1 MFDFVIGLG
10 QGGGRIAHAFG
21 KGFDIPVVFMN
32 LTGVDF
38 THIQAPPKDILVFE
52 EGGTGRDP
60 RFGERMV
67 RENFEEVEYFLDRV
81 DRKEFHDANYIL
93 VCVGG
98 GGGAGIGFMFPLI
111 DYLLTLKKEVFLIYT
126 LPEKREGIPTK
137 PNALEALDKMI
148 VRYLQKEKISV
159 LLIDNDY
166 CVKRYGNGEG
176 FDYWGAVNT
185 GIVTSLKRFW
195 LLTEL
200 DRFSAFIDVVSG
212 YKALDKNDVRRILFS
227 KTGYI
232 DLRQMILDKVGD
244 EALARHIRESSLI
257 FGSLDIRTAKR
268 YVISIGIPE
277 HWKKLPGTLEF
288 VEEIFQTVSKATR
301 HTPDVIRC
309 SYFNKKLG
317 SLQVHLLLCGMA
329 RGKGIDKMIRG
340 TEKDRKRL
348 ESRGDVERLDL
359 ENIVEKQRR

>member
-1 MFDFVIGLG
+1 MFDFVMGLG
-10 QGGGRIAHAFG
+10 QGGGRIAHSFA

-32 LTGVDF
+32 LAGVDF
-38 THIQAPPKDILVFE
+38 THIQAQPQDILVFE
-52 EGGTGRDP
+52 EGGTGKDP
-60 RFGERMV
+60 RFGERIV
-67 RENFEEVEYFLDRV
+67 RENFEDVVYFLDRRALNEADYV
-81 DRKEFHDANYIL
+81 LI
-93 VCVGG
+93 CVGG
-98 GGGAGIGFMFPLI
+98 GGGAGTGFMYPLL
-111 DYLLTLKKEVFLIYT
+111 DHLLAQKKEIFLLYT

-137 PNALEALDKMI
+137 PNALEALDRVI
-148 VRYLQKEKISV
+148 ARYLQKDKIST

-176 FDYWGAVNT
+176 FDYWGAVNA

-200 DRFSAFIDVVSG
+200 DRFSAFIDVASG
-212 YKALDKNDVRRILFS
+212 YKALDKNDIRRILFS

-232 DLRQMILDKVGD
+232 DLRQMIFDSTED

-288 VEEIFQTVSKATR
+288 VEEIFQAVSKATR

-317 SLQVHLLLCGMA
+317 SLQVHLLLSGMA
-329 RGKGIDKMIRG
+329 KGKGIDKMIRG
-340 TEKDRKRL
+340 TEKDRERL
-348 ESRGDVERLDL
+348 ESRGTVERLDL
-359 ENIVEKQRR
+359 ENIVERVHR

>member
-1 MFDFVIGLG
+1 MFDFVVGLG
-10 QGGGRIAHAFG
+10 QGGGRIAHSFG
-21 KGFDIPVVFMN
+21 KGFDIPAVFMN
-32 LTGVDF
+32 LAGVDF
-38 THIQAPPKDILVFE
+38 THIQAQATDLLVFE
-52 EGGTGRDP
+52 KGGTGRDP
-60 RFGERMV
+60 QFGERMV
-67 RENFEEVEYFLDRV
+67 KESFDDVEYFLERRAFV
-81 DRKEFHDANYIL
+81 DARYVL

-111 DYLLTLKKEVFLIYT
+111 DYLLTLKKEVFLVYT

-137 PNALEALDKMI
+137 PNALEALDKLI
-148 VRYLQKEKISV
+148 ARYLQKERISV

-166 CVKRYGNGEG
+166 CVRRYGNGEG
-176 FDYWGAVNT
+176 FDYWGAVNA
-185 GIVTSLKRFW
+185 GVVTSLKRFW

-200 DRFSAFIDVVSG
+200 DRFSAFIDVASG

-232 DLRQMILDKVGD
+232 DLRQMVFDKTED

-277 HWKKLPGTLEF
+277 HWKRLPGTLAF

-329 RGKGIDKMIRG
+329 RGKGIVKMIRG
-340 TEKDRKRL
+340 TEKDRERL
-348 ESRGDVERLDL
+348 ESRGSVERLDL
-359 ENIVEKQRR
+359 ENVVEKSRR

>member
-10 QGGGRIAHAFG
+10 QGGGRIAHSFG

-32 LTGVDF
+32 LAGVDF
-38 THIQAPPKDILVFE
+38 THIQAQARDILIFE

-60 RFGERMV
+60 VFGERIV
-67 RENFEEVEYFLDRV
+67 RESFEDVKHFLARRTFVESEYT
-81 DRKEFHDANYIL
+81 L

-111 DYLLTLKKEVFLIYT
+111 DYLLTLKKEVFLVYT

-137 PNALEALDKMI
+137 PNALEALDKLI

-166 CVKRYGNGEG
+166 CVERYGNGEG
-176 FDYWGAVNT
+176 FDYWGAVNA
-185 GIVTSLKRFW
+185 GVVTSLKRFW

-227 KTGYI
+227 RTGYI
-232 DLRQMILDKVGD
+232 DLRQMIFDKTGD
-244 EALARHIRESSLI
+244 EALARHVRESSLI

-268 YVISIGIPE
+268 YVVSIGIPE
-277 HWKKLPGTLEF
+277 HWKKLPGTLAF

-309 SYFNKKLG
+309 SYFNRKLG

-329 RGKGIDKMIRG
+329 RGKGIAKMIRG
-340 TEKDRKRL
+340 TEKDRERL
-348 ESRGDVERLDL
+348 ESRGKVERLDL
-359 ENIVEKQRR
+359 ENIVEKLHR